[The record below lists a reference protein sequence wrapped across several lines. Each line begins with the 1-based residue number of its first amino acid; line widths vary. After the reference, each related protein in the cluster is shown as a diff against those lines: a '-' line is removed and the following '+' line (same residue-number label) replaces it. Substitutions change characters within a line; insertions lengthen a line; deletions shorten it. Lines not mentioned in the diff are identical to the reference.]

1 MNPNWKQI
9 VRQHLAVLRL
19 PPEREIEIVE
29 EQALHLEAA
38 YEDALADGL
47 PEAEA
52 EARALR
58 SYDWRLLECELSR
71 AEHPWTAR
79 SLRPSLELVER
90 KGGIRMGSFIQDLR
104 FGARML
110 MKQPGVTLIAVLT
123 LALGIGANTAIFS
136 VVNAVLL
143 QPLPFQEPE
152 RLARIWR
159 SSAEDERGACS
170 YPDFADLRA
179 RQTVFERM
187 AAWRGG
193 DYTLTGKGEPVTLR
207 GVVVTA
213 DLFPLLGAAPQLG
226 RSFTPAEDQAG
237 NRAAILS
244 HSLWRQRFNAD
255 PNVLGQSI
263 NINSLSYDVVGV
275 MPAGF
280 AFPVQNAAVDL
291 WLSLSTAAVA
301 QGGAPLT
308 VQRGSLSFS
317 VIARLKPNVSAA
329 QAEAGLRVIVD
340 ELAKQYPESKDFIRA
355 RVVPFH
361 QEVVRDVRPGLLLLF
376 GAVGCVLLIACAN
389 VATLLLARATTR
401 HKEMAIRAA
410 LGSGRWRIVRQLLT
424 ESMLLALC
432 GGAAGWLL
440 ARWGTVALLALKP
453 GGLPRALA
461 AGVDARA
468 LGFTVLAALATGV
481 LFGLAPAWHAARTD
495 LNEALKDGGKGGGDS
510 AGRNRFRH
518 ALVVA
523 EVALAFVLLVCSG
536 LLLNSFLRLRRVNPG
551 FDPHNVL
558 TFRIALPA
566 SRYAQ
571 LTQVAPFYRR
581 LIAQLETLPGVKS
594 VSAISHLPLSAN
606 RGTTG
611 FSIEGVATAPDDP
624 VPYPTDIRFVTPGY
638 FQTMG
643 MQLVKGRDFNARDE
657 LRATEVAIINEALAR
672 RYFPN
677 QDPLGKRIRPGYGID
692 ERGWLMREIVG
703 VASDSKHV
711 SLREAP
717 PPNIYLPHSQ
727 IPRTTMT
734 LVVRAANDPHGLIGA
749 VQNEVHA
756 LDREAP
762 VFNINTLDEYMGAAV
777 AEPKFDTML
786 LGLFAGLAL
795 LLTSVGLYGVMAY
808 IVAQRT
814 REFGIRMALGA
825 RSRDVLRLV
834 IKQGMGLALFGAAI
848 GIAGALAL
856 TRAMKSWLFGVGPT
870 DPLTFAAVALMLA
883 GVALL
888 ACYIPARRATKV
900 DPLVALRHD

>member
-1 MNPNWKQI
+1 MPDWKQEI
-9 VRQHLAVLRL
+9 NERLANLNL
-19 PPEREIEIVE
+19 EPTREAAIVE
-29 EQALHLEAA
+29 E
-38 YEDALADGL
+38 LAQYLDDHCAELLAGGAT
-47 PEAEA
+47 EAEA
-52 EARALR
+52 YQRTLA
-58 SYDWRLLECELSR
+58 ELSGS
-71 AEHPWTAR
+71 ELLAR
-79 SLRPSLELVER
+79 ELRRVER
-90 KGGIRMGSFIQDLR
+90 PGNPESIVLGTGRRANMIADLWQDLR
-104 FGARML
+104 YGARRFAR
-110 MKQPGVTLIAVLT
+110 QPGFTLVAVLT

-159 SSAEDERGACS
+159 ASAEDERGACS
-170 YPDFADLRA
+170 YPDFVDLRA

-193 DYTLTGKGEPVTLR
+193 DYTLTGRGEPVTLR
-207 GVVVTA
+207 GVVAPA

-226 RSFTPAEDQAG
+226 RNFTAAEDQAG
-237 NRAAILS
+237 NHAAILS

-263 NINSLSYDVVGV
+263 SINSRSYVVVGV

-291 WLSLSTAAVA
+291 WLSLSTVAVA
-301 QGGAPLT
+301 EGGAPLT
-308 VQRGSLSFS
+308 VQRGSLAFS
-317 VIARLKPNVSAA
+317 VIARLKPNVSPA

-361 QEVVRDVRPGLLLLF
+361 QEVTRDVRPGLLLLF

-389 VATLLLARATTR
+389 VATLQLARATTR

-410 LGSGRWRIVRQLLT
+410 LGAGRWRIVRQLLA
-424 ESMLLALC
+424 ESLLLALC

-440 ARWGTVALLALKP
+440 ARWGTAALLALKP

-481 LFGLAPAWHAARTD
+481 LFGLAPAWQSAKTD
-495 LNEALKDGGKGGGDS
+495 LNEALKDGSKGPGDG
-510 AGRNRFRH
+510 ARRNRLRH

-536 LLLNSFLRLRRVNPG
+536 LLLNSFLRLQRVNPG

-571 LTQVAPFYRR
+571 LTQVAPFYQK

-606 RGTTG
+606 RGMTG
-611 FSIEGVATAPDDP
+611 FSIEGVATPPDDP

-657 LRATEVAIINEALAR
+657 LRATQVAIINETLAR

-677 QDPLGKRIRPGYGID
+677 QGPLGKRIRPGYGID
-692 ERGWLMREIVG
+692 ERGWLMREIIG
-703 VASDSKHV
+703 VVSDSKHV
-711 SLREAP
+711 SLRETP
-717 PPNIYLPHSQ
+717 PPTIYLPHSQ
-727 IPRTTMT
+727 IPRPAMT

-762 VFNINTLDEYMGAAV
+762 VFNVKTLDEYMGAAV
-777 AEPKFDTML
+777 AEPKFDTLL
-786 LGLFAGLAL
+786 LGVFAGLAL

-808 IVAQRT
+808 IGAQRT

-825 RSRDVLRLV
+825 QSRDVLRLV
-834 IKQGMGLALFGAAI
+834 VKQGMGLALLGAAI
-848 GIAGALAL
+848 GIAGAVAL
-856 TRAMKSWLFGVGPT
+856 TRAMKSWLFGVSPT
-870 DPLTFAAVALMLA
+870 DPLTFAAVALLLV

>member
-1 MNPNWKQI
+1 VPEWKPEI
-9 VRQHLAVLRL
+9 RRRLANLKLEPTR
-19 PPEREIEIVE
+19 
-29 EQALHLEAA
+29 EAA
-38 YEDALADGL
+38 IIEELAQYLEDCYTESLSSGAT
-47 PEAEA
+47 EAEA
-52 EARALR
+52 YQHTLA
-58 SYDWRLLECELSR
+58 ELSGSELLAGELR
-71 AEHPWTAR
+71 RVE
-79 SLRPSLELVER
+79 RPSNPEPIVL
-90 KGGIRMGSFIQDLR
+90 GSNRRTNMIADLWQDLR
-104 FGARML
+104 YGARRL
-110 MKQPGVTLIAVLT
+110 MKQPGFTLIAVLT

-159 SSAEDERGACS
+159 ASAEDERGACS

-179 RQTVFERM
+179 RQKVFERM

-193 DYTLTGKGEPVTLR
+193 DYTLIGKGEPVTLR

-226 RSFTPAEDQAG
+226 RNFTTAEDQAG

-263 NINSLSYDVVGV
+263 SINSRIYDVVGV

-301 QGGAPLT
+301 EGGAPLT

-361 QEVVRDVRPGLLLLF
+361 QEVVREVRPGLLLLF
-376 GAVGCVLLIACAN
+376 GSVGCVLLIACAN

-410 LGSGRWRIVRQLLT
+410 LGAGRWRIVRQLLT

-440 ARWGTVALLALKP
+440 AGWGTAALLALKP

-481 LFGLAPAWHAARTD
+481 LFGLAPAWQAAKTD
-495 LNEALKDGGKGGGDS
+495 LNEALKDGAKG
-510 AGRNRFRH
+510 AGARRNRLRH

-523 EVALAFVLLVCSG
+523 EVAMAFVLLVCSG
-536 LLLNSFLRLRRVNPG
+536 LLLNSFLRLQRVNPG
-551 FDPHNVL
+551 FDPHNML
-558 TFRIALPA
+558 TFRITLPA

-571 LTQVAPFYRR
+571 LTQVAPFYQK
-581 LIAQLETLPGVKS
+581 LIARLETLPGVKS

-657 LRATEVAIINEALAR
+657 LRATQVAIINEALAR

-692 ERGWLMREIVG
+692 ERGFLMREIVG
-703 VASDSKHV
+703 VASDSKHA

-762 VFNINTLDEYMGAAV
+762 VFNVKTLDEYMGATV

-795 LLTSVGLYGVMAY
+795 LLTSVGLYGVIAY
-808 IVAQRT
+808 AVTQRT
-814 REFGIRMALGA
+814 HELGIRMALGA
-825 RSRDVLRLV
+825 QSRDVLRLV
-834 IKQGMGLALFGAAI
+834 IKQGMGLALLGSAI
-848 GIAGALAL
+848 GIAGAVAL

-870 DPLTFAAVALMLA
+870 DPLTFAAVTLLLVGM
-883 GVALL
+883 ALL

>member
-1 MNPNWKQI
+1 MPEWKTEI
-9 VRQHLAVLRL
+9 RRRLANLKLEPTR
-19 PPEREIEIVE
+19 
-29 EQALHLEAA
+29 EAA
-38 YEDALADGL
+38 IIEELAQYLEDCYTELLSSGAT
-47 PEAEA
+47 EAEA
-52 EARALR
+52 YQHTLA
-58 SYDWRLLECELSR
+58 ELSGSELLAGELR
-71 AEHPWTAR
+71 RVE
-79 SLRPSLELVER
+79 RPSAPEPIVLGTNRRTNMVADLW
-90 KGGIRMGSFIQDLR
+90 QDLR
-104 FGARML
+104 YGARRL
-110 MKQPGVTLIAVLT
+110 MKQPGFTLIAALT

-152 RLARIWR
+152 RLTRVWR
-159 SSAEDERGACS
+159 ASAEDERGACS

-213 DLFPLLGAAPQLG
+213 DLFPLLGAAPQFG

-244 HSLWRQRFNAD
+244 YSLWQQRFNAD
-255 PNVLGQSI
+255 PKVLGQSI
-263 NINSLSYDVVGV
+263 SINSRSYDVVGV

-280 AFPVQNAAVDL
+280 AFPVQNAPTDL
-291 WLSLSTAAVA
+291 WLSLATTAVA
-301 QGGAPLT
+301 EGGAPLT

-361 QEVVRDVRPGLLLLF
+361 QEVVRDVRPGLLLMF

-410 LGSGRWRIVRQLLT
+410 LGAGRWRIVRQLLT
-424 ESMLLALC
+424 ESLLLALC

-440 ARWGTVALLALKP
+440 ARWGTAALLALKP

-481 LFGLAPAWHAARTD
+481 LFGSAPAWQSAKTD
-495 LNEALKDGGKGGGDS
+495 LNEALKDGAKGGGDG
-510 AGRNRFRH
+510 ARRNRFRH

-523 EVALAFVLLVCSG
+523 EVALAFMLLVCSG
-536 LLLNSFLRLRRVNPG
+536 LLLNSFLRLRQVNPG
-551 FDPHNVL
+551 FDPYNLL
-558 TFRIALPA
+558 TFRIALPG
-566 SRYAQ
+566 SHYAQ
-571 LTQVAPFYRR
+571 LTQVAPFYQQ
-581 LIAQLETLPGVKS
+581 LIARLETLPGVKS

-611 FSIEGVATAPDDP
+611 FSIEGVATATDDP
-624 VPYPTDIRFVTPGY
+624 VPYPTDIRFVTPAY

-643 MQLVKGRDFNARDE
+643 MQLISGRDFNARDE
-657 LRATEVAIINEALAR
+657 LRATQVAIINETLAR

-703 VASDSKHV
+703 VVSDSKHV
-711 SLREAP
+711 SLSEAP
-717 PPNIYLPHSQ
+717 PPYIYLPHSQ
-727 IPRTTMT
+727 IPRPAMT

-749 VQNEVHA
+749 VQNEAHA
-756 LDREAP
+756 LDRELP
-762 VFNINTLDEYMGAAV
+762 VSNVKTLDEYLGAAV
-777 AEPKFDTML
+777 AKPKFDTML

-808 IVAQRT
+808 AVTQRT
-814 REFGIRMALGA
+814 RELGIRMALGA
-825 RSRDVLRLV
+825 QPRDALRLV
-834 IKQGMGLALFGAAI
+834 IKQGMWLALSGAAI
-848 GIAGALAL
+848 GIVGAVAL
-856 TRAMKSWLFGVGPT
+856 TRTLKSWLFGVGPT
-870 DPLTFAAVALMLA
+870 DPLTFAAVTLLLV
-883 GVALL
+883 GVALV

>member
-1 MNPNWKQI
+1 MPDWKQEI
-9 VRQHLAVLRL
+9 NERLAGLNL
-19 PPEREIEIVE
+19 EPTREAAIVE
-29 EQALHLEAA
+29 ELAQYLDDHYAELLAGAA
-38 YEDALADGL
+38 T
-47 PEAEA
+47 EAEA
-52 EARALR
+52 ERRTLA
-58 SYDWRLLECELSR
+58 ELSGSEMLER
-71 AEHPWTAR
+71 E
-79 SLRPSLELVER
+79 LRREER
-90 KGGIRMGSFIQDLR
+90 QVPQEFIVLGTNRRTEMIADLWQDLR
-104 FGARML
+104 YGARRL
-110 MKQPGVTLIAVLT
+110 AQQPGFTLVAVLT

-143 QPLPFQEPE
+143 QPLPFQEPG

-159 SSAEDERGACS
+159 ASAEDERGACS

-193 DYTLTGKGEPVTLR
+193 DYALTGKGEPVTLR

-226 RSFTPAEDQAG
+226 RNFTTAEDQAG

-263 NINSLSYDVVGV
+263 SINSRSYDVVGV

-291 WLSLSTAAVA
+291 WLSLSTVAVTE
-301 QGGAPLT
+301 GGAPLT

-317 VIARLKPNVSAA
+317 VIARLKPNVSPA

-361 QEVVRDVRPGLLLLF
+361 QEVTRDVRPGLLLLL
-376 GAVGCVLLIACAN
+376 GAAGCVLLIACAN
-389 VATLLLARATTR
+389 VATLLMARATTR
-401 HKEMAIRAA
+401 RKEMAIRAA
-410 LGSGRWRIVRQLLT
+410 LGAGRWRIVRQMLT
-424 ESMLLALC
+424 ESLLLALC

-440 ARWGTVALLALKP
+440 ARWGTAALLALKP

-461 AGVDARA
+461 AGVDARV
-468 LGFTVLAALATGV
+468 LGFTVLAALSTGV
-481 LFGLAPAWHAARTD
+481 LFGLAPAWQAAKTD
-495 LNEALKDGGKGGGDS
+495 LNETLKDGAKGGADG
-510 AGRNRFRH
+510 ARRNRLRH

-571 LTQVAPFYRR
+571 LTQVAPFYQK

-606 RGTTG
+606 RGMTG
-611 FSIEGVATAPDDP
+611 FSIEGVATPPDDP
-624 VPYPTDIRFVTPGY
+624 VPYPTDIRFVTPAY

-657 LRATEVAIINEALAR
+657 LRATQVAIINETLAR

-677 QDPLGKRIRPGYGID
+677 RNPLGKRIRPGYAID

-711 SLREAP
+711 SLREAAP
-717 PPNIYLPHSQ
+717 PTVYLPHSQ
-727 IPRTTMT
+727 IPRHAMTM
-734 LVVRAANDPHGLIGA
+734 VIRAANDPHGLIGA
-749 VQNEVHA
+749 VQNEAHA

-762 VFNINTLDEYMGAAV
+762 VSNVKTLDEYLGAAV

-808 IVAQRT
+808 IGAQRT

-825 RSRDVLRLV
+825 QSRDVLRLV
-834 IKQGMGLALFGAAI
+834 IRQGMGPALLGAAI
-848 GIAGALAL
+848 GVAGAVAL

-870 DPLTFAAVALMLA
+870 DPLTFAAAPLLLV
-883 GVALL
+883 GVALV

>member
-1 MNPNWKQI
+1 MVRGQWRRITNHGQPTTDKGAKGRLMPEWKPEI
-9 VRQHLAVLRL
+9 RLRL
-19 PPEREIEIVE
+19 ANLKLEPTR
-29 EQALHLEAA
+29 EAA
-38 YEDALADGL
+38 IIEELAQYLEDCYTELLSSGATQ
-47 PEAEA
+47 AEA
-52 EARALR
+52 YQRTLA
-58 SYDWRLLECELSR
+58 ELSGSEFLAGELR
-71 AEHPWTAR
+71 RVE
-79 SLRPSLELVER
+79 RPSNPEPIVLGTNRRTNMVADLW
-90 KGGIRMGSFIQDLR
+90 QDLR
-104 FGARML
+104 YGARRL
-110 MKQPGVTLIAVLT
+110 MKQPGFTLIAVLT

-152 RLARIWR
+152 RLARVWR
-159 SSAEDERGACS
+159 SSVEDERGACS

-187 AAWRGG
+187 AAWRNG
-193 DYTLTGKGEPVTLR
+193 DYTLTGKGEPIILR

-280 AFPVQNAAVDL
+280 AFPVQNAPTDL
-291 WLSLSTAAVA
+291 WLSLATAAVA
-301 QGGAPLT
+301 EGGAPLT
-308 VQRGSLSFS
+308 VQRGRLAFS
-317 VIARLKPNVSAA
+317 VIARLKPNVGPA
-329 QAEAGLRVIVD
+329 QAEAGLRGIVD

-389 VATLLLARATTR
+389 VATLLMARATTR
-401 HKEMAIRAA
+401 RKEVAIRAA
-410 LGSGRWRIVRQLLT
+410 LGAGRWRIVRQLLT
-424 ESMLLALC
+424 ESLLLALC

-440 ARWGTVALLALKP
+440 ARWGAVALLVLKP

-461 AGVDARA
+461 AGVDARM
-468 LGFTVLAALATGV
+468 LGFTLLAALAPGV
-481 LFGLAPAWHAARTD
+481 LFGLAPAWQATRTD
-495 LNEALKDGGKGGGDS
+495 LKEALKDGIRGGGES
-510 AGRNRFRH
+510 EGRNRFGH

-581 LIAQLETLPGVKS
+581 LIAQLEALPGVKS

-606 RGTTG
+606 RGMTG
-611 FSIEGVATAPDDP
+611 FSIEGVATPPDDP
-624 VPYPTDIRFVTPGY
+624 VPYPTDIRFITPGY

-657 LRATEVAIINEALAR
+657 LRATQVAIINETLAR
-672 RYFPN
+672 RYFPD
-677 QDPLGKRIRPGYGID
+677 QDALGKRIRPGNGID
-692 ERGWLMREIVG
+692 ERGWPMREIVG
-703 VASDSKHV
+703 VVSDSKHV
-711 SLREAP
+711 SLRETP
-717 PPNIYLPHSQ
+717 PPNIYQPHSQ
-727 IPRTTMT
+727 IPRPAMT

-756 LDREAP
+756 LDPEAP
-762 VFNINTLDEYMGAAV
+762 VFNIKTLDEYMGDAV

-795 LLTSVGLYGVMAY
+795 LLTSVGL
-808 IVAQRT
+808 
-814 REFGIRMALGA
+814 
-825 RSRDVLRLV
+825 
-834 IKQGMGLALFGAAI
+834 
-848 GIAGALAL
+848 
-856 TRAMKSWLFGVGPT
+856 
-870 DPLTFAAVALMLA
+870 
-883 GVALL
+883 
-888 ACYIPARRATKV
+888 
-900 DPLVALRHD
+900 